1 MSIPE
6 QSYGIEDIHEIELI
20 HAMAKGIVARL
31 EIAGSRE
38 WFCISMM
45 MGQPHQF

>member
-38 WFCISMM
+38 GFWISMM
-45 MGQPHQF
+45 AGQPYQF